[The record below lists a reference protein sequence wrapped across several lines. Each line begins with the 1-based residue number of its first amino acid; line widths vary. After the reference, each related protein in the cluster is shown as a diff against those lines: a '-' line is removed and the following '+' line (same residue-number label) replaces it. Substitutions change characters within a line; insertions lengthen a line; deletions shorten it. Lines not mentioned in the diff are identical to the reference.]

1 MILSRRIKFNGVQLD
16 ELDESIVI
24 RSIDHGVPK
33 DNTQAADKMGGWGQ
47 RVTGQHWSTVE
58 AAVTFAIDIPKTE
71 MNRRRNVF
79 DQVIAWAANRTGWL
93 EFNTIDDRHLW
104 VEKAVIPGGGD
115 MWNWTS
121 DYTIIFRAYAVP
133 FWESIT
139 PTTVAVNSVSSYGI
153 PIDIGGTAPGVLDV
167 SFRNVSGATISNI
180 AITAA
185 GKTLTLN
192 GVNLTASETLS
203 ITHPHE
209 NGGLLRIYAGSRN
222 VYGLRTGADD
232 LVVYPGRVNVVLSAS
247 RAGNLTVTNY
257 SRWL

>member
-1 MILSRRIKFNGVQLD
+1 MILSRRARFDGVQLD

-24 RSIDHGVPK
+24 RSIDPGVPK
-33 DNTQAADKMGGWGQ
+33 EDTTATDKMGGWGQ
-47 RVTGQHWSTVE
+47 RVTGSHWKIVE

-79 DQVIAWAANRTGWL
+79 DQAIAWAANKKAWL

-104 VEKAVIPGGGD
+104 VDKVVVPGGGD

-121 DYTIIFRAYAVP
+121 EYTIIFRAYAVP

-153 PIDIGGTAPGVLDV
+153 PIDIGGTAPGVLDI

-203 ITHPHE
+203 ITHPHDT
-209 NGGLLRIYAGSRN
+209 GGLLRIYAGGRN